1 MGSNS
6 IGRGEE
12 GSIRLETLSHAEQS
26 WVQALQFLKSL
37 DSQSFSAAL
46 AYFES
51 TGRPDDV
58 DKVKQILRDAGQ
70 AVDIEHGA

>member
-1 MGSNS
+1 MLKKVQ
-6 IGRGEE
+6 IGLRPLPHG
-12 GSIRLETLSHAEQS
+12 EQS
-26 WVQALQFLKSL
+26 WVKAFQFLKSL

-70 AVDIEHGA
+70 AVNIEHGA